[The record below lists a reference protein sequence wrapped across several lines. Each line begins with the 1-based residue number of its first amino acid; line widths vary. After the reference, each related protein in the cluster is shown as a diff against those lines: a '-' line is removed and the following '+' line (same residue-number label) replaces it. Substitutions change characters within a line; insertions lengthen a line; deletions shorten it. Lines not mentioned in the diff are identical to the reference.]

1 MSKLPEQIVIELLD
15 DNKFVDECKQDL
27 SEIMKDGRFDAN
39 DMPEILSLVVLI
51 LHKYDTFDVDEKDI
65 AEVLRILIIELLK
78 EVDLLDE
85 AKPELEKMLDACL
98 KLVVLKVKSKS
109 FWNKVGKLLKKC
121 KCACCKC

>member
-1 MSKLPEQIVIELLD
+1 MSKLPEQIVRELLD

-27 SEIMKDGRFDAN
+27 SEIMKDGHFDAN

-51 LHKYDTFDVDEKDI
+51 VEKYDTFDVDEKDI
-65 AEVLRILIIELLK
+65 AEVLRILIIKLLK

-85 AKPELEKMLDACL
+85 SDTDLEKMLDACL

-121 KCACCKC
+121 KC